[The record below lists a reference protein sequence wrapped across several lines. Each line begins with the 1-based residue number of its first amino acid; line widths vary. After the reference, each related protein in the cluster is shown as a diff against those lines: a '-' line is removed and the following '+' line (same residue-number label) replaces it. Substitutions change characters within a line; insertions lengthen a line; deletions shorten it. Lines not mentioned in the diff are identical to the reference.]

1 MTGKTEPFGF
11 SDDDLEGSDI
21 VGITIVWADNNGI
34 PRARTIPVEQWD
46 SVAEKGVG
54 VTSLFAVF
62 DTHDGITF
70 DHAGLPN
77 ASGDVRL
84 IPVPDRRVPLAG
96 QRGLAWVPGRQVG
109 ADGATWPYDQ
119 RGVLER
125 QVDAAAAAGLQVQA
139 GYELEFFLDSSGAG
153 PEVTP
158 AHDGPAYSARA
169 LISLDDFAVQLLR
182 DLRANR
188 VPIGQLHAEYGT
200 AQIELSITPQDPV
213 TAADLQ
219 LLARQ
224 TIHATAA
231 RHGFRASFSPLV
243 LTGDAGNG
251 WHLHTSVWRDGNNLL
266 TGDGPHGLSEDG
278 AAYVAGLLR
287 DLPALVAVTAPS
299 EVSFQ
304 RLRPGYFSSAFGYWG
319 IENREAALRLVPG
332 KPFIGLSHANIEL
345 KPSDASANPYLAL
358 AAVIAAGIG
367 GIADGLSLPDPIAD
381 NVGTWLPEQRS
392 AAGISA
398 LPGSSAEA
406 IAALQASPRVCG
418 ALGSDLV
425 GAFTAVRR
433 ADAAWAADRSPE
445 DIVTAHR
452 WRY

>member
-1 MTGKTEPFGF
+1 MSDKTEPFGF
-11 SDDDLEGSDI
+11 TDGDLERSDI
-21 VGITIVWADNNGI
+21 VGITIVWSDNNGI
-34 PRARTIPVEQWD
+34 PRARTIPVDQWE
-46 SVAEKGVG
+46 SVAAKGVG

-62 DTHDGITF
+62 DTHDAITY
-70 DHAGLPN
+70 DHDGLPN

-84 IPVPDRRVPLAG
+84 IPVSDRRVPLAG
-96 QRGLAWVPGRQVG
+96 QPGIAWVPGRQVG
-109 ADGATWPYDQ
+109 ADGTAWPYDQ

-125 QVDAAAAAGLQVQA
+125 QVDAAAAAGLQIKA
-139 GYELEFFLDSSGAG
+139 GYELEFFLDSAGEG
-153 PEVTP
+153 PEATP

-169 LISLDDFAVQLLR
+169 LISIDDFAVQLLR
-182 DLRANR
+182 ELRENR

-251 WHLHTSVWRDGNNLL
+251 WHLHTSAWRDGSNLL
-266 TGDGPHGLSEDG
+266 TGEGPHGLSDEG
-278 AAYVAGLLR
+278 ASYIAGLLR

-304 RLRPGYFSSAFGYWG
+304 RLRPGYFSSAYGYWG

-332 KPFIGLSHANIEL
+332 TPFIGLSHANIEL

-358 AAVIAAGIG
+358 AAVIAAGVG
-367 GIADGLSLPDPIAD
+367 GIADGLSLADPVAD
-381 NVGTWLPEQRS
+381 NVGTWSPEQRS
-392 AAGISA
+392 AAGISE

-406 IAALQASPRVCG
+406 VAALQASPRVSA
-418 ALGSDLV
+418 ALGPDLV

-433 ADAAWAADRSPE
+433 ADATWAADRSPE
-445 DIVTAHR
+445 EIVTAHR